1 MKRFIHV
8 PAGKITAHYINISI
22 WVMDKAN
29 HKFKHT
35 TAVIKCDGTFSIA
48 FLLRGG
54 REPFEQHNKQL
65 NIHWM
70 LWLYIGNCCKC
81 DLLLFARSFNSLFL
95 LLSYYHH
102 FFVPTVVW
110 RFFFVDVR
118 VRVCLWLFQA
128 EENLFHTEAV
138 CGSLFFPTTQFNVRA
153 VPKLGKI
160 AVDFFFH
167 VKYSE
172 WNLRSW
178 L

>member
-1 MKRFIHV
+1 MYLPVESLHTIL
-8 PAGKITAHYINISI
+8 IYISI

-70 LWLYIGNCCKC
+70 LWLYIGDCCKC

-110 RFFFVDVR
+110 RFFCWCACACMFVTLSSGR
-118 VRVCLWLFQA
+118 KSF
-128 EENLFHTEAV
+128 
-138 CGSLFFPTTQFNVRA
+138 S
-153 VPKLGKI
+153 
-160 AVDFFFH
+160 
-167 VKYSE
+167 Y
-172 WNLRSW
+172 RSCMW
-178 L
+178 FTVFSHNTI